1 MPVRLALTFPA
12 KIADRSRYHTLA
24 ANGSSKRGTDLAD
37 ISELILPPESGRSL
51 GTKKGS
57 YFLGYNFQQYIWQ
70 DPNKLDGGWGIFGNV
85 GLGDGNPNPLRWMM
99 LAGVG
104 GTGLIP
110 GRNLDRFGVGYFRYS
125 FSEDLS
131 DGLRLF
137 GLKLGDEH
145 GGELF
150 YEGKAAVSAELAP
163 VFKIDRREYL
173 KSNYS
178 AVSLA
183 EAVRQLLPKAEVTA
197 VSGAGVVP
205 KEPTDNSG
213 RSRCSAECRR
223 RHPRRRRPI
232 GMVQRAHRRRRL

>member
-1 MPVRLALTFPA
+1 
-12 KIADRSRYHTLA
+12 
-24 ANGSSKRGTDLAD
+24 
-37 ISELILPPESGRSL
+37 
-51 GTKKGS
+51 
-57 YFLGYNFQQYIWQ
+57 
-70 DPNKLDGGWGIFGNV
+70 
-85 GLGDGNPNPLRWMM
+85 MM

-213 RSRCSAECRR
+213 RSRCSAECQR